1 MSLLEISETAKVG
14 EFRWGVSLIDDEGVP
29 VLRNI
34 TPLPKGVA
42 LSTAKALKHKGPDA
56 PFVGEG
62 TVSPDTPAW
71 VAEKANDGWLVRF
84 TLVSETLFDPL
95 IKPEDGTGDEKI
107 VENALTIVK
116 SNLAKAELRWNPPE
130 ADPAYQEKESD
141 LTPTVGY
148 PGS

>member
-1 MSLLEISETAKVG
+1 MSLLEISETANVG
-14 EFRWGVSLIDDEGVP
+14 ESRWGVSLIDDEGVP

-95 IKPEDGTGDEKI
+95 SKPEDGTGDEKI

-141 LTPTVGY
+141 LTPTVGH